1 MTYIIVYLLI
11 GIMVAIILSA
21 SIRNDLKKAKAQGI
35 FQVIQLILIF
45 IILWPIM
52 IINVIR
58 SLFKK

>member
-11 GIMVAIILSA
+11 GIMAAIILSA
-21 SIRNDLKKAKAQGI
+21 SIRNGLKKAKAQGI

-45 IILWPIM
+45 IILWPVM

-58 SLFKK
+58 NLFKK